1 MSETMSIRPADLL
14 IDEENPRLSQPNIGQ
29 REAQRAIAHDQP
41 RKLQMLARDIVR
53 HGLNPADPPIVMP
66 FNDDLLTL
74 A

>member
-41 RKLQMLARDIVR
+41 RKLQMLARDIAR